1 MVKFK
6 QISFRSEWYGQA
18 CELRNELLRK
28 PLGLD
33 LFTEDLA
40 AESGYRHF
48 GMIEEN
54 RVVACALAIP
64 VTPEKA
70 KIRQMTVALEYQRQ
84 GVGRQLLRNMEL
96 DLKQQGIESL
106 ELEARSTAVGFYEKL
121 GYITEGNEFLVVSIP
136 HKRMVKSLVQ
146 E

>member
-1 MVKFK
+1 MIKFE
-6 QISFRSEWYGQA
+6 QIPFRSDWYTQA
-18 CELRNELLRK
+18 CEIRNEILRK

-33 LFTEDLA
+33 LFTEDLSV
-40 AESGYRHF
+40 ESGYRHF

-64 VTPEKA
+64 VTAKKA
-70 KIRQMTVALEYQRQ
+70 KLRQMAVTLEYQSQ

-96 DLKQQGIESL
+96 DLKQQGVESL

-121 GYITEGNEFLVVSIP
+121 GYIPEGEEFLSVTIP
-136 HKRMVKSLVQ
+136 HLRMVKSLIQ

>member
-1 MVKFK
+1 MKFE
-6 QISFRSEWYGQA
+6 QIPFRSDWYDQA
-18 CELRNELLRK
+18 CELRNEVLRK

-54 RVVACALAIP
+54 RVVACVLAIP
-64 VTPEKA
+64 VSSKKA
-70 KIRQMTVALEYQRQ
+70 KLRQMAVALEYQSQ
-84 GVGRQLLRNMEL
+84 GFGRQLLRNMEL
-96 DLKQQGIESL
+96 DLKQQGVESL

-121 GYITEGNEFLVVSIP
+121 GYISEGEEFLAVSIP
-136 HKRMVKSLVQ
+136 HMRMVKSLV
-146 E
+146 